1 MTFDADLATLLRRYL
16 PGRRW
21 FAGQGRPLR
30 AVAVELAPG
39 PVRPAAPPAEIPAEI
54 PGGILHAVARVDY
67 DDGGQAERYQVP
79 LGLGPGPGEPLGAV
93 AAGGGQVEVRDAM
106 GDPGLVLRLLGRIAA
121 GADADGLRFRL
132 AGDPAALRAR
142 SVRPLGA
149 EQSNTS
155 VVLDDR
161 LILKLFRRLQPG
173 VNPELEVTAA
183 LAARGFGSIAE
194 PLGWVEAADGTTLAV
209 VQPFLAGGVEGWALA
224 TRRSAAYRSGDDG
237 AGLDGEA
244 RALGEVTAAL
254 HRALAAAFGTSLAGP
269 EALDAERDRRLAE
282 LDEAVT
288 AVPALRAFRDRIA
301 VLYHAARTAEADAAL
316 QRVHGDYHLGQVLR
330 TADGRWVVLDFEGE
344 PARPL
349 AVRRRPASP
358 LRDVAGMLRSVDYAA
373 SFPPAGEERG
383 EDEAARRAA
392 RWAARARAAF
402 LAGYAGG
409 PVDGRAEGAAL
420 RGFELEKAVYEVTY
434 EARYRPGWLAIP
446 LGGIA
451 RLVGAAGDTA
461 RRAATGAWKTGS

>member
-1 MTFDADLATLLRRYL
+1 VTFDADLATLLRRYL
-16 PGRRW
+16 PGQRW
-21 FAGQGRPLR
+21 FAGRGRPLR

-39 PVRPAAPPAEIPAEI
+39 PVRAGDP
-54 PGGILHAVARVDY
+54 LHAVARVDY
-67 DDGGQAERYQVP
+67 DDGGQPERYQVP
-79 LGLGPGPGEPLGAV
+79 LGLGPGPGEQLGAV
-93 AAGGGQVEVRDAM
+93 AGDGGPVEVRDAM

-121 GADADGLRFRL
+121 GDCGGGGDGGPRFRH
-132 AGDPAALRAR
+132 AGDPAALRAQ

-183 LAARGFGSIAE
+183 LAAQGFGSIAE
-194 PLGWVEAADGTTLAV
+194 PLGWMEAADGTTLAV

-224 TRRSAAYRSGDDG
+224 TRRSGAYRSGDDR
-237 AGLDGEA
+237 AGFDGEA

-254 HRALAAAFGTSLAGP
+254 HRALAAAFGTSRAGP
-269 EALDAERDRRLAE
+269 EALDAEREGRLAE

-301 VLYHAARTAEADAAL
+301 VLYHAARTTELDAAL

-373 SFPPAGEERG
+373 SFPPAGEDRG

-392 RWAARARAAF
+392 GWAARARAAF

-409 PVDGRAEGAAL
+409 RVDGRVEGRAEGAAL

-451 RLVGAAGDTA
+451 RLVGATGETA